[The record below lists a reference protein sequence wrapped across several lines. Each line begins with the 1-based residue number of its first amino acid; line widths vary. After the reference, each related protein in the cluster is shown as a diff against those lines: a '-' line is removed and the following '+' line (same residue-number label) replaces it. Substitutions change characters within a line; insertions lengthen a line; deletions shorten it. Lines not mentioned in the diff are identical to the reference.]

1 MGSVA
6 FTFADRLKDWVC
18 EPIAWGEQQIACYLI
33 PVRRPPTRTRRSPI
47 RAMRD
52 RHRGNTGRLP
62 AALEQMGA
70 FRCDELSPAAG
81 PA

>member
-1 MGSVA
+1 MGSIA

-18 EPIAWGEQQIACYLI
+18 EPIAWGEQQIAFYLI
-33 PVRRPPTRTRRSPI
+33 PVRRLPTRARRSPI

-62 AALEQMGA
+62 AALEQWVP
-70 FRCDELSPAAG
+70 SAATS
-81 PA
+81 